1 MPIMTGIEAI
11 KLIKKLYSDYNS
23 DHMAAEG
30 VRVVRPAIFFF
41 S

>member
-1 MPIMTGIEAI
+1 MTGIEAI

-23 DHMAAEG
+23 DHTAAEG
-30 VRVVRPAIFFF
+30 VRLVRPAIFFF